1 MPGPETPTARVFA
14 ALLRVAAETVH
25 ATEPPLEADVQGVEM
40 GGGGGR
46 GVSCV
51 VSCIL
56 WRVDSGVCDGYQECG
71 QHDSLQLL
79 DSADEELQIL
89 FTVDVQ

>member
-1 MPGPETPTARVFA
+1 M
-14 ALLRVAAETVH
+14 
-25 ATEPPLEADVQGVEM
+25 
-40 GGGGGR
+40 
-46 GVSCV
+46 SCV